1 MGAKPPTLHL
11 PPGGPSLLGPVPPT
25 PHLVPLLSWGLC
37 PPPGAPALLGP
48 VPPHPALDVG
58 EGWSDGGGGGQACGV
73 MALQRVQTSDR
84 DAAHLEHKI
93 QNTTATSSQRRG
105 KEERRA
111 GAGSA
116 SPSSGTR
123 TCLDSSRA
131 LQGSCSLCP
140 GLTSL
145 GSCVRGSGREGPAGG
160 GTHDF

>member
-1 MGAKPPTLHL
+1 MAPLSWGLCPP
-11 PPGGPSLLGPVPPT
+11 PPT

-93 QNTTATSSQRRG
+93 QNTTATSSQRRRVEA
-105 KEERRA
+105 KNPA
-111 GAGSA
+111 
-116 SPSSGTR
+116 
-123 TCLDSSRA
+123 LLSSRDGY
-131 LQGSCSLCP
+131 LLELTGWTQGSQAS
-140 GLTSL
+140 
-145 GSCVRGSGREGPAGG
+145 
-160 GTHDF
+160 